1 MDDLSDLVWS
11 DTQKKRPPQLP
22 KKPANLSSQ
31 TSSSTKFSDDAF
43 GNLVDF
49 RGQAKPDISK
59 LSLAEQ
65 QQSSKSP
72 SPFTPSYSGA
82 SPLRPQRYTPS
93 QPSSGYNSDAQ
104 TLLEPTVRRPT
115 PTSTNNVSGADAFDS
130 LLDPLGEFGRG
141 SGAKSPASS
150 LNALRS
156 QNSTPS
162 NFSDKGGSNNQRQ
175 EHQWD
180 LDLLDQT
187 YGKSP
192 ARSSSASPA
201 PLDPFDMDPFE
212 PSPRQQATSSPAWSN
227 QVTDD
232 VDNPLG
238 ILAEPAKKIQE
249 KKSPPPASS
258 ISSAQSPHADR
269 EGLIKQVVDMGF
281 SRDQAVNALD
291 ATENGTDVA
300 MAIDLLLQDREA
312 ARPQSRSSPRESQ
325 RQRPQPQQQQQYRS
339 PTEAARAKI
348 WDDEPK
354 QRAASPSSRQ
364 QRPPRSHHDE
374 YGPSD
379 ESKQPT
385 FQDQKEKIVTQA
397 SELGGYLYKNAS
409 LFYKSGREKVS
420 KYMQDMQVENE
431 RARSR
436 GNGSPS
442 KPRWMTE
449 SSDYNEENEKV
460 PRSGKFEKYADESSD
475 EDPESERQ
483 KEEEFRLE
491 RERQRKRYVAEQKAN
506 QMKQKQK
513 QQQLLDTADTY
524 VSPSRRRGPPS
535 GQSSGRNSP
544 QIAPSSRVTPTPP
557 VANVR
562 RRPARPVVEASPG
575 QIEGANSHKQR
586 GNEQFKLGQYSE
598 AEQAYTQAMSYLP
611 QRHDHLIILYNN
623 RAAALFK
630 NGEYKRTIEDA
641 SSAIELIGQDYLDDA
656 TTLTIQGVQLAM
668 RDQAIKAL
676 SRKAQSLEH
685 LEKYAD
691 AITEYNTLLRIDSN
705 GKTTS
710 QTQQGLARCR
720 KSINDA
726 DKIEQASKRQTTSSK
741 GQSSGS
747 SNPFSVDFDPI
758 TAAAAAP
765 VSAPAVS
772 KIDVDKSQA
781 VKQMRANAAK
791 QSAEEEERLKITDD
805 VDRRLQ
811 AWKHGKENNLRAL
824 LASLDT
830 VLWSEATWKGANMSE
845 LIDPKR
851 CKIVYMKAIAKVHP
865 DKLGSSVTV
874 EQKMLASGI
883 FGTLNHAWDAFKSQN
898 GL

>member
-1 MDDLSDLVWS
+1 
-11 DTQKKRPPQLP
+11 
-22 KKPANLSSQ
+22 
-31 TSSSTKFSDDAF
+31 
-43 GNLVDF
+43 
-49 RGQAKPDISK
+49 
-59 LSLAEQ
+59 
-65 QQSSKSP
+65 
-72 SPFTPSYSGA
+72 
-82 SPLRPQRYTPS
+82 
-93 QPSSGYNSDAQ
+93 
-104 TLLEPTVRRPT
+104 
-115 PTSTNNVSGADAFDS
+115 
-130 LLDPLGEFGRG
+130 
-141 SGAKSPASS
+141 
-150 LNALRS
+150 
-156 QNSTPS
+156 
-162 NFSDKGGSNNQRQ
+162 
-175 EHQWD
+175 
-180 LDLLDQT
+180 
-187 YGKSP
+187 
-192 ARSSSASPA
+192 
-201 PLDPFDMDPFE
+201 
-212 PSPRQQATSSPAWSN
+212 
-227 QVTDD
+227 
-232 VDNPLG
+232 
-238 ILAEPAKKIQE
+238 
-249 KKSPPPASS
+249 
-258 ISSAQSPHADR
+258 
-269 EGLIKQVVDMGF
+269 MGF
-281 SRDQAVNALD
+281 SQDQAVNALD

-325 RQRPQPQQQQQYRS
+325 RQQPQRQQPQRQQQQQYRS

-348 WDDEPK
+348 WDDEPQ
-354 QRAASPSSRQ
+354 QRALSPSSRQ
-364 QRPPRSHHDE
+364 QRPPRPHADE
-374 YGPSD
+374 YGASD
-379 ESKQPT
+379 DSKQPT
-385 FQDQKEKIVTQA
+385 FHDQKDKIVTQA

-409 LFYKSGREKVS
+409 LFYKSSREKVS
-420 KYMQDMQVENE
+420 KYMQEMQVENE
-431 RARSR
+431 RAMSR
-436 GNGSPS
+436 GGGSPS
-442 KPRWMTE
+442 KPRWMAD
-449 SSDYNEENEKV
+449 SSDYNEDSVKV
-460 PRSGKFEKYADESSD
+460 PPRSGKFEKYADESSD

-506 QMKQKQK
+506 QTKQKQK

-535 GQSSGRNSP
+535 GQTSGRNSP
-544 QIAPSSRVTPTPP
+544 QISPSPRVTPTPP
-557 VANVR
+557 VAKVR
-562 RRPARPVVEASPG
+562 RRPARPVIEASPS
-575 QIEGANSHKQR
+575 QLEGANSHKQR

-641 SSAIELIGQDYLDDA
+641 SSAIQLIGQDYLDDT

-668 RDQAIKAL
+668 RDQAIKSL

-726 DKIEQASKRQTTSSK
+726 DKIEQASKRQPSSSN

-765 VSAPAVS
+765 ASAPAVS

-811 AWKHGKENNLRAL
+811 GWKHGKENNLRAL

-865 DKLGSSVTV
+865 DKV
-874 EQKMLASGI
+874 
-883 FGTLNHAWDAFKSQN
+883 
-898 GL
+898 